1 MHSKVREADL
11 LKTQAILVALTGI
24 LVLCGQIGPTAVD
37 ARQTAIQRVAGIK
50 GDRLDAPRAV
60 PLADSF
66 ATSVLF
72 RADSLTG
79 APVVAK
85 PAPAVPSRRS
95 EEPQVA
101 PVKRALGCEAAVSPL
116 VRQQAASVPGR
127 CLA

>member
-72 RADSLTG
+72 RADSLQHLED
-79 APVVAK
+79 VVGDFWATCDDDSIAELMATH
-85 PAPAVPSRRS
+85 P
-95 EEPQVA
+95 
-101 PVKRALGCEAAVSPL
+101 
-116 VRQQAASVPGR
+116 
-127 CLA
+127 